1 MRIVDRIHDSVGRNR
16 GILMLFVNHSGV
28 RRGFAMCGRTTTL
41 VAQSGVTE
49 KVYSI
54 VGMLCP
60 SVPPTTPFVYTY
72 ELFQQP
78 YNGAHPMAVK
88 YFGSPLAHLPI
99 LVEEY
104 RLPTSCVYPSS
115 HSIRTSEK
123 HRSSDTHFPASKI
136 HTCHSTQVRTAQIW
150 EFAVPKET
158 STL

>member
-1 MRIVDRIHDSVGRNR
+1 MHKRIVDRVHDSVGRNR
-16 GILMLFVNHSGV
+16 GILMLFVKHSGV
-28 RRGFAMCGRTTTL
+28 RRGFAICGRVAAGATTL

-78 YNGAHPMAVK
+78 YNDAHPTAMK
-88 YFGSPLAHLPI
+88 YFGSLTHSPI

-104 RLPTSCVYPSS
+104 QLPSSCVSPSS

-136 HTCHSTQVRTAQIW
+136 HTCHSTQARTAQI
-150 EFAVPKET
+150 
-158 STL
+158 